1 MTAPSTR
8 PVGPDPIPLKVV
20 VAGGFGA
27 GKTTFVGAVSEIRP
41 LTTEEAFTAASVGTD
56 DLDGLESKSATTVA
70 MDFGRITL
78 HEPLPAQLL
87 LFGTPGQARFWSMWD
102 GLALGAVGAVIL
114 VDARQLARSFPA
126 VEFFESRRT
135 PFLVVANRFD
145 GAHAYRE
152 QDIHRALRLGPD
164 VPVAS
169 CDARDHA
176 SAREALVALV
186 AHALRRVSPVPA

>member
-1 MTAPSTR
+1 
-8 PVGPDPIPLKVV
+8 LKVV

-56 DLDGLESKSATTVA
+56 DLEGLESKSATTVA

-114 VDARQLARSFPA
+114 VDVRQLARSFPA

-135 PFLVVANRFD
+135 PFLVVVNRFD
-145 GAHAYRE
+145 GARAYRE

>member
-1 MTAPSTR
+1 MTGPSPHR
-8 PVGPDPIPLKVV
+8 FAPDPVPLKVV

-41 LTTEEAFTAASVGTD
+41 LTTEETFTAASVGTD
-56 DLDGLESKSATTVA
+56 DLEGLESKTTTTVA

-78 HEPLPAQLL
+78 HEPLAVQLM
-87 LFGTPGQARFWSMWD
+87 LFGTPGQERFWSMWD
-102 GLALGAVGAVIL
+102 GLAQGAVGALVL
-114 VDARQLARSFPA
+114 VDTRRLADSFPA
-126 VEFFESRRT
+126 VEFFESRGT

-145 GAHAYRE
+145 GARAHSE

-164 VPVAS
+164 VPVLA

-176 SAREALVALV
+176 SAGGVLIALV
-186 AHALRRVSPVPA
+186 AHALRRVCPVPA